1 MYKVM
6 AMFADGVERKKTL
19 HSLSREIERNDPDTV
34 VEVISK
40 KNGRIW
46 CGYAK
51 HLDADLCDNY
61 LKHCVQEIQEDEYG
75 VTIIM
80 R

>member
-6 AMFADGVERKKTL
+6 EMFADGIERKKTL
-19 HSLSREIERNDPDTV
+19 ISLAREIERNNPNTA
-34 VEVISK
+34 VEVISRK
-40 KNGRIW
+40 TGRVW

-51 HLDADLCDNY
+51 HLDADLRNDY
-61 LKHCVQEIQEDEYG
+61 LKRCVQEIQEDEYG